1 MTYFISCKKLYRKKY
16 CICTTLTGQSAV
28 SDTGTSRR
36 GAAAAAAAGRGRGS
50 TITPR
55 WKTSLNT
62 CVSLQLDYVVE
73 DHGYNI
79 IRDETMVFI
88 NNL

>member
-36 GAAAAAAAGRGRGS
+36 GAAAAAGRGRGS